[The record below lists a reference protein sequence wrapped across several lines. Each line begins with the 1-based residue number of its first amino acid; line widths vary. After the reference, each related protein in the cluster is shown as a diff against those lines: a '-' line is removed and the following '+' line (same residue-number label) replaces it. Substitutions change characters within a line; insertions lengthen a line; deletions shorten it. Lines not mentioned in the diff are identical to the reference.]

1 MGASPRPRRP
11 LVAINT
17 YHRDDSERPRFNV
30 PTGYVDAVRAAGGAI
45 VLIPPGDAHP
55 EELLEAV
62 DALLMCGGGDLD
74 PALFGASA
82 HATHYSVCGER
93 DAFDLA
99 TARAALAR
107 ELPILAICRGM
118 QVLNVALG
126 GSLIQHLPD
135 AVGEIVVHRAD
146 PPGPVPH
153 LVKVEPDAVVAEA
166 MGSAEVEIASWH
178 HQAIDRLGD
187 GLRVVAAAS
196 DGVVEAV
203 ELRGHAFVLAVQWH
217 PELTA
222 DRDPTQ
228 QALFDALTSRA
239 RR

>member
-1 MGASPRPRRP
+1 MTTRPV
-11 LVAINT
+11 VAIT
-17 YHRDDSERPRFNV
+17 TDAPDEDARFTQPAGYHDAVRRAGGRAMLVPPGEDDVE
-30 PTGYVDAVRAAGGAI
+30 GLLDMVDAVVVTGGAD
-45 VLIPPGDAHP
+45 VDPARWGEPRHP
-55 EELLEAV
+55 EVYGTSDLRDGFELELLV
-62 DALLMCGGGDLD
+62 
-74 PALFGASA
+74 GAI
-82 HATHYSVCGER
+82 ER
-93 DAFDLA
+93 GIP
-99 TARAALAR
+99 T
-107 ELPILAICRGM
+107 LAICRGM